1 MSYYRY
7 TPKAIFEN
15 PVKVFNIYLSTRGKA
30 GYSLRVI
37 TIDYLLT
44 ADFGKNWPDD
54 WVPDKLV

>member
-44 ADFGKNWPDD
+44 ADFKKNWPDD
-54 WVPDKLV
+54 